1 MEALKTMLRKLA
13 LALLFV
19 SFGAMTALAADVSG
33 KWTGTVT
40 TPRGDQ
46 PITFNF
52 KVDGATLTGTIT
64 THRGDNDRTSDI
76 TDGKIDG
83 ANISFTQKISFNG
96 NDFTINYAGKVDGD
110 SIKFTRTFPDRPDAP
125 ATEFTAT
132 RVKADAQ

>member
-1 MEALKTMLRKLA
+1 MLRKLA

-33 KWTGTVT
+33 KWTATVT

-46 PITFNF
+46 QITFNF
-52 KVDGATLTGTIT
+52 KVDGAKLTGTVST
-64 THRGDNDRTSDI
+64 MRGDTDI

-83 ANISFTQKISFNG
+83 DNISFVQELTFGDRDIK
-96 NDFTINYAGKVDGD
+96 INYAGKVDGD
-110 SIKFTRTFPDRPDAP
+110 SIKFTRTLGDRP

-132 RVKADAQ
+132 RAKEGQ

>member
-1 MEALKTMLRKLA
+1 MLRKLA

-46 PITFNF
+46 QLTFTF
-52 KVDGATLTGTIT
+52 KVDGSTLTGTVT
-64 THRGDNDRTSDI
+64 TPRGDTDI

-83 ANISFTQKISFNG
+83 DNISFVQVLTFND
-96 NDFTINYAGKVDGD
+96 NEIKINYTGKVDGD
-110 SIKFTRTFPDRPDAP
+110 TIKFTRILGDRP

-132 RVKADAQ
+132 RVKEGQ